1 MNKDK
6 FNKLIIVFLFLNPVL
21 DAFTAIQL
29 KYNIGFVTIGT
40 LLRGLFFLIIVLYM
54 FKNNICKKYLI
65 MFIIYVILALSYN
78 YFVLHSGLFTESSN
92 LFLIFYLPI
101 LIIFFKENDNKSI
114 NDKLI
119 FILYMIYVNLVIVPY
134 ISGIGFNTYPD
145 VYKRNGFLGLFYA
158 GNELSALFIGLL
170 PIVFNY
176 LLHNEKYMI
185 KIPALIEIIIAI
197 FMVGTKTLALGFIIV
212 VLYFIIKIIKENY
225 KKINSKTRK
234 IILGGALILAI
245 LVVFITPKTPMY
257 KNLKITFKFYHV
269 YKPTDLF
276 KVKNIDDIVF
286 SSRLSYLK
294 KVNKYYIKQK
304 PIKMIFGL
312 GRDKLMK
319 IKDIEIDIFDIFY
332 SIGIIGTIIYLILMY
347 KGFNNSNITGVYRFS
362 IILFILMSLI
372 SGHVLIRPMVSIY
385 FALIFSLNK
394 KKV

>member
-6 FNKLIIVFLFLNPVL
+6 FNKFIIIFLFLNPFL

-40 LLRGLFFLIIVLYM
+40 LLRGLFFLIILLYM
-54 FKNNICKKYLI
+54 IKNNICRKYLI
-65 MFIIYVILALSYN
+65 IFIIYVVLALSYD
-78 YFVLHSGLFTESSN
+78 YFILNSSLFTESSN
-92 LFLIFYLPI
+92 LMLIFYLPVLI
-101 LIIFFKENDNKSI
+101 LFFKENDNKSI

-119 FILYMIYVNLVIVPY
+119 FILYMIYVNLVIIPY
-134 ISGIGFNTYPD
+134 ILGIGFNTYPD
-145 VYKRNGFLGLFYA
+145 VYHRNGFLGLFYA

-176 LLHNEKYMI
+176 LLHNEKYII
-185 KIPALIEIIIAI
+185 KIPALIEIVIAI

-212 VLYFIIKIIKENY
+212 VLYFIVKLIKENY
-225 KKINSKTRK
+225 KNISSKTKK
-234 IILGGALILAI
+234 IVLGLAI
-245 LVVFITPKTPMY
+245 VVALLVVFITPKTPMY

-312 GRDKLMK
+312 GREKLMK

-332 SIGIIGTIIYLILMY
+332 STGIIGSIIYIVLMFI
-347 KGFNNSNITGVYRFS
+347 GFKNSNIKKEYKFS
-362 IILFILMSLI
+362 LILFILMSLI

-385 FALIFSLNK
+385 IALLFSLSK